1 MFHDIFSF
9 TFFMCFLSSPKFQ
22 PYLKWIS
29 TKFYSSLAA
38 TSKFPTTSRIVLSII
53 HLVGLAP
60 YPWISATINFT
71 GTEYPLSNLAHC
83 GQEIIGILKSRSS
96 AKYDM

>member
-1 MFHDIFSF
+1 MFHDIFSY

-29 TKFYSSLAA
+29 TKFYSSLAE

-53 HLVGLAP
+53 HQERSDIYLQV
-60 YPWISATINFT
+60 SATISFT
-71 GTEYPLSNLAHC
+71 STEYPVSNLAC
-83 GQEIIGILKSRSS
+83 GQEIIGILTSRLS
-96 AKYDM
+96 A